1 MANHEQ
7 GRLPEPDERE
17 TPAELFQEKHSSHHF
32 DLDAAASHSNTQC
45 ALYCTKEGTYTQSVV
60 NGLWMRDPET
70 RRRLDPASGLD
81 FSWKGRRV
89 WCNPPYSDIEPWIV
103 KAWTSGASMAYLLV
117 PNWTDRRWWSTWV
130 EDFRDGRGAG
140 SDVAP
145 ETGMSLRTEFM
156 GRKRFLYQG
165 EPIRTKDGKIGQ
177 PEFGL
182 VGLIFTKET
191 PK

>member
-17 TPAELFQEKHSSHHF
+17 TPSALYTERDRRFRF
-32 DLDAAASHSNTQC
+32 DLDAAASHDNTQC
-45 ALYCTKEGTYTQSVV
+45 PMYCTQQGSFVQPVKD
-60 NGLWMRDPET
+60 GLWARAPESAM
-70 RRRLDPASGLD
+70 LLHPADGLT
-81 FSWKGRRV
+81 FSWRGRRV

-103 KAWTSGASMAYLLV
+103 KAWMSGADVAYLLV
-117 PNWTDRRWWSTWV
+117 PNWTDRKWWLTWV

-140 SDVAP
+140 SDVTE
-145 ETGMSLRTEFM
+145 ETGMELRTEFM
-156 GRKRFLYQG
+156 ARQRFLYNG

-182 VGLIFTKET
+182 VGLIFTRKE
-191 PK
+191 